1 MVAIIKS
8 THSIRG
14 VFYYNEN
21 KVKKGAAEC
30 ITAGNF
36 PTDIDKM
43 TDTMKLNRF
52 IKRVELNENVKCNTL
67 HISLNFDPSE
77 NHSKEKLIAIAERYM
92 EKIGFG
98 EQPYL
103 VYQHSDTKHQHLHV
117 VSINIEKDGKRID
130 LHNIGM
136 RKSEPARK
144 EIEEHFGLV
153 KAEGRK
159 KNEEFSLE
167 PISMGSIQY
176 GKIESKKAI
185 FNVLNT
191 VVNHYKYE
199 SLAEL
204 NAVLKLYNV
213 MADRGSE
220 NSKMFLA
227 GGLVYHILNA
237 KGKPI
242 GVPIKASSFYT
253 RPTLK
258 FLEEKFKNNEVRN
271 MSDKSRVKSAIDMAL
286 LREPTLPLTELS
298 KRLEKEGIST
308 LFRKNSE
315 GLLYGITYVDHVTKN
330 VFNGSSLGKQYSAKA
345 IQERCGL
352 KVAGEEKRNQIYE
365 RLRSKKTLINVLEQQ
380 KNILTIPDMVK
391 VLDVLILE
399 EKQYFAM
406 VPQLDKIID
415 NLMQSEQIN
424 NYLSYQLKN
433 KKKMQRRKR
442 LSR

>member
-8 THSIRG
+8 THSIRS

-21 KVKKGAAEC
+21 KVKTGVAEC
-30 ITAGNF
+30 IVAGNY
-36 PTDIDKM
+36 PNDIDKM
-43 TDTMKLNRF
+43 TDTMKLNRL
-52 IKRVELNENVKCNTL
+52 IKRAELNENVKCNTL

-77 NHSKEKLIAIAERYM
+77 NHSKEKLIAIAENYM
-92 EKIGFG
+92 EKIGFA

-103 VYQHSDTKHQHLHV
+103 VYQHNDTRHQHLHL

-130 LHNIGM
+130 LHNIGI

-159 KNEEFSLE
+159 KQEEFSLE
-167 PISMGSIQY
+167 PISMASIQY
-176 GKIESKKAI
+176 GKVESKRAI

-191 VVNHYKYE
+191 VVNQYKYE

-204 NAVLKLYNV
+204 NAVLKQYNV
-213 MADRGSE
+213 VADRGSE

-227 GGLVYHILNA
+227 GGLVYHILNPR
-237 KGKPI
+237 GKPV

-253 RPTLK
+253 KPTLK
-258 FLEEKFKNNEVRN
+258 FLEEKF
-271 MSDKSRVKSAIDMAL
+271 MSNKARSMHDKSRVKNTIDMAL
-286 LREPTLPLTELS
+286 LRETKLPLTEL
-298 KRLEKEGIST
+298 KRRLEKEGIST
-308 LFRKNSE
+308 VFRKSTD
-315 GLLYGITYVDHVTKN
+315 GLLYGITYIDHTTKN

-345 IQERCGL
+345 IEERCGL

-365 RLRSKKTLINVLEQQ
+365 KLRSKESLITILEQQ
-380 KNILTIPDMVK
+380 KNTLTIPDIVK
-391 VLDVLILE
+391 ALDMLILG
-399 EKQYFAM
+399 EKQYFTM
-406 VPQLDKIID
+406 LPKLDKIID
-415 NLMQSEQIN
+415 NLMQSEQATD
-424 NYLSYQLKN
+424 YLPYQLKN
-433 KKKMQRRKR
+433 KKKKQRRKG

>member
-8 THSIRG
+8 THSIRS

-21 KVKKGAAEC
+21 KVKAGVAEC
-30 ITAGNF
+30 IAAGNY
-36 PTDIDKM
+36 PTDVDKM
-43 TDTMKLNRF
+43 TDIMKLNRF
-52 IKRVELNENVKCNTL
+52 IKRAELNENVKCNTL

-77 NHSKEKLIAIAERYM
+77 NHSKEKLIAIADSYM

-103 VYQHSDTKHQHLHV
+103 VYQHNDTKHQHLHV
-117 VSINIEKDGKRID
+117 ISINIEKDGKRID

-136 RKSEPARK
+136 RKSEPTRK
-144 EIEEHFGLV
+144 EIEEYFGLV

-176 GKIESKKAI
+176 VKIESKKAI

-191 VVNHYKYE
+191 VVNNYKYD

-204 NAVLKLYNV
+204 NAVLKQYNV
-213 MADRGSE
+213 MADCGTE

-253 RPTLK
+253 KPTLK
-258 FLEEKFKNNEVRN
+258 FLEEKFKKNEVRS
-271 MSDKSRVKSAIDMAL
+271 MSDKSRVKLAIDMAL
-286 LREPTLPLTELS
+286 LREPVLPLNELA
-298 KRLEKEGIST
+298 KRLEKEGIDT
-308 LFRKNSE
+308 VFRKSAD
-315 GLLYGITYVDHVTKN
+315 GFLYGITYVDHTAKN

-345 IQERCGL
+345 IEERCGL

-365 RLRSKKTLINVLEQQ
+365 KLRSKESLINVLEQQ
-380 KNILTIPDMVK
+380 KNTLTIPDIVK
-391 VLDVLILE
+391 VLDVLTLE
-399 EKQYFAM
+399 EKQYFTM
-406 VPQLDKIID
+406 LPKLDKIID
-415 NLMQSEQIN
+415 NLMMAEQTTD
-424 NYLSYQLKN
+424 YLPYQLKN
-433 KKKMQRRKR
+433 KKKKERRR
-442 LSR
+442 GLSR

>member
-14 VFYYNEN
+14 IFYYNEN
-21 KVKKGAAEC
+21 KVKMGVAEC
-30 ITAGNF
+30 ILAGNY
-36 PTDIDKM
+36 PTDVDKM

-52 IKRVELNENVKCNTL
+52 IKRAELNENVKCNTL

-77 NHSKEKLIAIAERYM
+77 NHSKEKLIAIAESYM

-103 VYQHSDTKHQHLHV
+103 VYQHNDTKHQHLHV
-117 VSINIEKDGKRID
+117 VTVNIEKDGKRID

-144 EIEEHFGLV
+144 VIEEDFGLV

-159 KNEEFSLE
+159 KQEEFSLE

-191 VVNHYKYE
+191 VVNHYKYD

-204 NAVLKLYNV
+204 NAVLKQYNV
-213 MADRGSE
+213 MADRGGK

-237 KGKPI
+237 KGKPV

-253 RPTLK
+253 KPTLK
-258 FLEEKFKNNEVRN
+258 FLENKFKSNKVKSISN
-271 MSDKSRVKSAIDMAL
+271 KSRVKLAIDMAL
-286 LREPTLPLTELS
+286 LREPTMPLTELAR
-298 KRLEKEGIST
+298 RLEKEGIST
-308 LFRKNSE
+308 VFRKSAE
-315 GLLYGITYVDHVTKN
+315 GLLYGITYIDHTTKN

-345 IQERCGL
+345 IEERCGL

-365 RLRSKKTLINVLEQQ
+365 KLPSRELLINDLQYQKDTLTISDLVKTLDMLMKAEYS
-380 KNILTIPDMVK
+380 PDFVS
-391 VLDVLILE
+391 
-399 EKQYFAM
+399 
-406 VPQLDKIID
+406 
-415 NLMQSEQIN
+415 N
-424 NYLSYQLKN
+424 QLKN
-433 KKKMQRRKR
+433 KKNKRKKR
-442 LSR
+442 GVSS

>member
-21 KVKKGAAEC
+21 KVKAGVAEC
-30 ITAGNF
+30 IAAGNY
-36 PTDIDKM
+36 PIDVDKM

-52 IKRVELNENVKCNTL
+52 VKRAELNENVKCNTQ

-77 NHSKEKLIAIAERYM
+77 NHSKEKLIAIAENYM

-103 VYQHSDTKHQHLHV
+103 VYQHNDTKHQHLHV
-117 VSINIEKDGKRID
+117 VTVNIEKDGKRID

-191 VVNHYKYE
+191 VLNHYKYE

-204 NAVLKLYNV
+204 NTVLKQYNV
-213 MADRGSE
+213 MADRGTE
-220 NSKMFLA
+220 NSRMFLA

-237 KGKPI
+237 KGKPV

-253 RPTLK
+253 KPTLK
-258 FLEEKFKNNEVRN
+258 FLEEKFKNNEVR
-271 MSDKSRVKSAIDMAL
+271 SISEKSRVKNAIDLAL
-286 LREPTLPLTELS
+286 LREQAMPITELAR
-298 KRLEKEGIST
+298 RLEKEGIHT
-308 LFRKNSE
+308 VFRKSAE
-315 GLLYGITYVDHVTKN
+315 GLLYGITYIDNTTKN

-345 IQERCGL
+345 IEERCEL
-352 KVAGEEKRNQIYE
+352 KTTNKSIAESQ
-365 RLRSKKTLINVLEQQ
+365 T
-380 KNILTIPDMVK
+380 DC
-391 VLDVLILE
+391 
-399 EKQYFAM
+399 
-406 VPQLDKIID
+406 
-415 NLMQSEQIN
+415 
-424 NYLSYQLKN
+424 LKN
-433 KKKMQRRKR
+433 NKSHFNLGLNNSLQGEKLQLQIFTKTENVITELIQPEQPNQYLPYELQNKRKKKQKKG
-442 LSR
+442 L